1 MARSLT
7 AFLKREN
14 VPECGQLQKV
24 IDTFGIS
31 LKLDDAYAPFAFAG
45 FLPCT
50 LDGEDA
56 GFELRFGEVDDAAP
70 DGRDATLSLK
80 WTGDPREEAAAR
92 VVGAALARGFDAIV
106 RSDGGVTPLTA
117 DELLEAARV
126 CLD

>member
-14 VPECGQLQKV
+14 VPERRQLQQV
-24 IDTFGIS
+24 VDTFGVS
-31 LKLDDAYAPFAFAG
+31 LNLDDAYAPFAFAG
-45 FLPCT
+45 YLPCT

-56 GFELRFGEVDDAAP
+56 GFELRFGEADDAAP

-80 WTGDPREEAAAR
+80 WTGDPREEAAAC
-92 VVGAALARGFDAIV
+92 VVGAALARGFDAVV
-106 RSDGGVTPLTA
+106 RADGGATPLTA
-117 DELLEAARV
+117 EQLLEAARV

>member
-14 VPECGQLQKV
+14 VPERGQLQQV
-24 IDTFGIS
+24 IDMFGVS
-31 LKLDDAYAPFAFAG
+31 LKLDDAYAPFEFAG

-56 GFELRFGEVDDAAP
+56 GFELRFGKVDDPAP
-70 DGRDATLSLK
+70 DGRDAMLSLK

-106 RSDGGVTPLTA
+106 RSDGGATSLTA
-117 DELLEAARV
+117 DQLLEAASA